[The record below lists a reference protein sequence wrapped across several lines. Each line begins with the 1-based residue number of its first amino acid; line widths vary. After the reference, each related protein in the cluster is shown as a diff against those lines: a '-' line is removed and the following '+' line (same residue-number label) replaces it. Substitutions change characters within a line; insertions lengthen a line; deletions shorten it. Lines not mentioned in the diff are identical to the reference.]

1 MTDLD
6 EQDKKEIAVIG
17 GDQFAVGFE
26 LAGVREIHDASNYQ
40 EDIQE
45 LVERDDI
52 GIIVTERHLLDELP
66 GRIRS
71 EIESSVEPVV
81 VPLSQDAENSN
92 LQEQI
97 RKVIGADI
105 S

>member
-1 MTDLD
+1 MSEKNDRKD
-6 EQDKKEIAVIG
+6 IAVIG
-17 GDQFAVGFE
+17 RKDFNVGFE
-26 LAGVREIHDASNYQ
+26 LAGVREIYDDKNYK

-45 LVERDDI
+45 LIGRDDI
-52 GIIVTERHLLDELP
+52 GIIVTERDLLEELP
-66 GRIRS
+66 GRIQNQV
-71 EIESSVEPVV
+71 ESSVNPVV
-81 VPLSQDAENSN
+81 VALTRDSESSN